1 MTDQRMNPDLIHD
14 ILDVLDRHGYARA
27 DDEHTGRAIWLI
39 SDLAHIYEGAQDHP
53 FGPYINQAPRSKTQ
67 PSPSEPAAQDAVPVP
82 ADQVKT
88 LLAAL
93 DIAADDKRDRA
104 AACADCTT
112 QSCPTCQSRL
122 QHARAHD
129 RIAAHLIQTTEASA
143 AATVSHPGSAASTA
157 KQPVTRH
164 RTAPTRSGDAV
175 KQPEDSDSRR
185 AADGRPPEYV
195 VVLSASDWVKEH
207 FPAAG
212 ANLWDAL
219 HTGKD
224 RHRDPEPDL
233 EAEP

>member
-27 DDEHTGRAIWLI
+27 DKEHTGRAILLI

-53 FGPYINQAPRSKTQ
+53 FGPYINEAPPSKTQPSKTQ

-112 QSCPTCQSRL
+112 QSCPACQSRL
-122 QHARAHD
+122 QHARGYD

-143 AATVSHPGSAASTA
+143 DATA
-157 KQPVTRH
+157 
-164 RTAPTRSGDAV
+164 
-175 KQPEDSDSRR
+175 SDSRPVR
-185 AADGRPPEYV
+185 QPTADRE
-195 VVLSASDWVKEH
+195 
-207 FPAAG
+207 AG
-212 ANLWDAL
+212 Q
-219 HTGKD
+219 
-224 RHRDPEPDL
+224 
-233 EAEP
+233 

>member
-14 ILDVLDRHGYARA
+14 VLDVLNRHGYARA
-27 DDEHTGRAIWLI
+27 DNEHTGRAILLI

-53 FGPYINQAPRSKTQ
+53 FGPYINEAPPSKTQ
-67 PSPSEPAAQDAVPVP
+67 PSPSQPAAQDAVPVS

-122 QHARAHD
+122 QDARAYD

-143 AATVSHPGSAASTA
+143 YATA
-157 KQPVTRH
+157 
-164 RTAPTRSGDAV
+164 
-175 KQPEDSDSRR
+175 SDSRPVR
-185 AADGRPPEYV
+185 QSTADRE
-195 VVLSASDWVKEH
+195 
-207 FPAAG
+207 AG
-212 ANLWDAL
+212 Q
-219 HTGKD
+219 
-224 RHRDPEPDL
+224 
-233 EAEP
+233 